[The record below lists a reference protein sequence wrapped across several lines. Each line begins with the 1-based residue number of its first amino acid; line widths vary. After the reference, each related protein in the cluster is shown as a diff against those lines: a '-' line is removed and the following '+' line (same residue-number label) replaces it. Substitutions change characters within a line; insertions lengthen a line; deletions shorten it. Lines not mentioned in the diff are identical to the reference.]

1 MNSRRLYDE
10 QGRPTPL
17 LHRYRAAREKLRQAE
32 RDYTDALERAREDPQ
47 ALQQWPL
54 TGAGHRRAV
63 DRARARLAALDP
75 THDIEAALQA
85 RDDEQD

>member
-1 MNSRRLYDE
+1 MTSRRLYDE

-17 LHRYRAAREKLRQAE
+17 MHRYRAAREELRRAE
-32 RDYTDALERAREDPQ
+32 RDYADALARAQDDPH

-63 DRARARLAALDP
+63 ERARARLAALDP

-85 RDDEQD
+85 LDDEQD